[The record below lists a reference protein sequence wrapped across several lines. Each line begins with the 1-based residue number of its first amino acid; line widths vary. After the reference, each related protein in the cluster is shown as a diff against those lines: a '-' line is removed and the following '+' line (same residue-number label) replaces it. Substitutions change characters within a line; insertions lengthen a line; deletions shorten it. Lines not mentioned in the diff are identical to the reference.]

1 MLKKLKRLCSSLWR
15 KLKSNFKKTSEEESD
30 SANTI
35 TFEKLT
41 PTHIDNLGIYKDA
54 LDFALN
60 SDDIKNIAITGDY
73 GAGKSS
79 VLLTYENLHP
89 ERKFIHISLAH
100 FDDNNTNS
108 KDLTSHDS
116 NQAEQDFNRTH
127 INEAVIEGKIL
138 NQLIHQIN
146 PGKIPQTN
154 FKIKKAIIKPR
165 LIMASIATTIYLML
179 LIYVFNFD
187 KWCAFV
193 SSENLQW
200 LGPILKWTANDSVR
214 LFALIVI
221 CILSAWLIY
230 FLIKL
235 QKTRNVLK
243 KLNVQ
248 GAEIELFD
256 ETNDSFFDKY
266 LNEVLYLFENIDA
279 DIIVFEDIDRFDDIQ
294 IFERLREINTLAN
307 LQRKQSHK
315 GIIRFFYL
323 LKDDIFTSKDRTKFF
338 DYIMPIIPVIDGS
351 NSYNKFISQLKA
363 IDMYD
368 KLDEHFIQDLSLYV
382 DDMRLLKNICNEF
395 QIYQSKLNTIE
406 LDNNKMLAIITY
418 KNLFPRDFSD
428 LQLRKGFVYTLFAN
442 KSIFVQEEISRIDN
456 LVAEKR
462 KLIKQLEGEILD
474 NRNDVENALAG
485 LKSKIPSYSY
495 HSDYEKNKKEYET
508 WRDKIY
514 PEKMK
519 LIEQKEAG
527 NIAKINQ
534 EIENLSAE
542 LQHIE
547 GYPLSKIITK
557 DNIAHIFEY
566 SDGKSFELSYKDVKN
581 NNYFDL
587 LKYLIRN
594 GYIDETYPDYMTYF
608 YKDSLSVEDKL
619 FLRSIADQK
628 RKEYA
633 YNITAPSK
641 VLSRLRPVDFEKEE
655 ALNFTLTEYLFSHN
669 SEYIDYIKS
678 EITQLKAG
686 KHFDFIDDYL
696 SRDKGIGE
704 FVAVVI
710 PQWPELFSI
719 IIPGNKL
726 SSVNI
731 KKLVISA
738 IYSCRDGDLL
748 NANVENV
755 ITDYISS
762 APDFLNISSPCID
775 RLISAFSFLKV
786 SFHSLDYAKSD
797 TALFNAVYESGC
809 YDLTFQNIDLMLK
822 KMYHVDS
829 EYDIRHK
836 NLTLIMKNPESP
848 LAAKVHLDM
857 NVYMEVII
865 AECDGS
871 IYDDEPVMIGIL
883 NDESIDGENKDN
895 YCSVAKTKIQLL
907 GSIYDKGTW
916 FKWIE
921 AKIVEICEKN
931 VIDYFLYTGK
941 IDNVLIS
948 FINNTDEY
956 TFNFERISED
966 YSSNFGDFF
975 EHIVKCNE
983 LIDRAYRE
991 ILESLGYE
999 YENFSLKGLN
1009 TSKVAILIDLRIIK
1023 MGASSLRFMRTS
1035 YSDCVRNYIRKN
1047 IDEYINLM
1055 LMDSS
1060 LFKSE
1065 ELLAVLSMDVQVEQ
1079 KLALLKFMRSPVSVV
1094 GKGYPDKVIEYI
1106 LENNLNE
1113 NDVPFLFNEYKNYP
1127 PSVQNAILKIAVKK
1141 INTLINRP
1149 DGLSC
1154 DLIRDIM
1161 HHDGLSAKIKFNLL
1175 IVIFPSLDKSSTID
1189 YLSLAD
1195 KGEFADIFDSQK
1207 RPKFADD
1214 PDNQKLLKAF
1224 KDKGL
1229 IHEYYKNNDG
1239 LWQIRRREQRK
1250 KK

>member
-1 MLKKLKRLCSSLWR
+1 MLKKLKRLCSSLWC
-15 KLKSNFKKTSEEESD
+15 KLNSKFKITTEKVSD

-60 SDDIKNIAITGDY
+60 SDDVKNIAITGDY

-79 VLLTYENLHP
+79 VLLTYEDLHP
-89 ERKFIHISLAH
+89 ERKFVHISLAH
-100 FDDNNTNS
+100 FGEDNKDNINS
-108 KDLTSHDS
+108 KELTNQDS
-116 NQAEQDFNRTH
+116 NQTH
-127 INEAVIEGKIL
+127 INESVIEGKIL
-138 NQLIHQIN
+138 NQLIHQIDQ
-146 PGKIPQTN
+146 GKIPQTN
-154 FKIKKAIIKPR
+154 FKIKKAIRKQR
-165 LIMASIATTIYLML
+165 LFMASIATTIYLML
-179 LIYVFNFD
+179 LIYVFKFE
-187 KWCAFV
+187 KWCSLL
-193 SSENLQW
+193 SSDD
-200 LGPILKWTANDSVR
+200 LKWLAPVIKWTKNNSVR
-214 LFALIVI
+214 FFALIVI
-221 CILSAWLIY
+221 FAASAWLIY
-230 FLIKL
+230 FLIRL
-235 QKTRNVLK
+235 QKTRNILK

-248 GAEIELFD
+248 GTEIELFG

-279 DIIVFEDIDRFDDIQ
+279 DIIVFEDIDRFDDVQ

-363 IDMYD
+363 IGMYE
-368 KLDEHFIQDLSLYV
+368 KLDDHFLQDLSLYV

-428 LQLRKGFVYTLFAN
+428 LQTNKGFVHALFAN
-442 KSIFVQEEISRIDN
+442 KKIFASEEIDRIDKQIEDKTIEIDRFN
-456 LVAEKR
+456 KEIMYDKR
-462 KLIKQLEGEILD
+462 DLNYISDAFQ
-474 NRNDVENALAG
+474 
-485 LKSKIPSYSY
+485 SKINNSRYSER
-495 HSDYEKNKKEYET
+495 DALEKEFSTWKKNV
-508 WRDKIY
+508 Y
-514 PEKMK
+514 PEKLK
-519 LIEQKEAG
+519 LINIKETDG
-527 NIAKINQ
+527 IAKL
-534 EIENLSAE
+534 ELEVEALKAE
-542 LQHIE
+542 RQRIVFK
-547 GYPLSKIITK
+547 PLYKIITNG
-557 DNIAHIFEY
+557 NIDRIFDFSESKVYGNVNYFLEY
-566 SDGKSFELSYKDVKN
+566 EDVKGN
-581 NNYFDL
+581 SYFDL

-608 YKDSLSVEDKL
+608 YEDSLCIADKL

-641 VLSRLRPVDFEKEE
+641 VLSRLRPVDLEKEE
-655 ALNFTLTEYLFSHN
+655 ALNFSLTEYLFSHN
-669 SEYIDYIKS
+669 LEYIDYIKS

-686 KHFDFIDDYL
+686 NHFDFIDDYL
-696 SRDKGIGE
+696 GRDEGISE
-704 FVAVVI
+704 FAAVVI
-710 PQWPELFSI
+710 PQWHELFSAV
-719 IIPGNKL
+719 IPRNNL

-738 IYSCRDGDLL
+738 IYSCSDEDIL
-748 NANVENV
+748 NANVDNI

-762 APDFLNISSPCID
+762 SPDFLNIPFPRID

-809 YDLTFQNIDLMLK
+809 YDLTFQNIELMLR
-822 KMYHVDS
+822 KMYNVDS

-836 NLTLIMKNPESP
+836 NLTLIMKDPASP
-848 LAAKVHLDM
+848 LVAKVHSDM
-857 NVYMEVII
+857 NVYMKAII
-865 AECDGS
+865 AECDGGIS
-871 IYDDEPVMIGIL
+871 DDESVMIGIL
-883 NDESIDGENKDN
+883 NDKSITEENKDN
-895 YCSVAKTKIQLL
+895 YCSAAKTKIQLL
-907 GSIYDKGTW
+907 HSIDDKGAW
-916 FKWIE
+916 SKWIE

-941 IDNVLIS
+941 IDNILIS
-948 FINNTDEY
+948 FINTDGY
-956 TFNFERISED
+956 SFNFKIIKED
-966 YSSNFGDFF
+966 YRLNYKDFF
-975 EHIVKCNE
+975 EHIIKCNE
-983 LIDRAYRE
+983 LTDKAYRE
-991 ILESLGYE
+991 ILMSLDCE
-999 YENFSLKGLN
+999 YKNFSVKGLN
-1009 TSKVAILIDLRIIK
+1009 ASKVAILVDIRIIR
-1023 MGASSLRFMRTS
+1023 MDTSSLDFMRIN
-1035 YSDCVRNYIRKN
+1035 YPDCVKNYIREN
-1047 IDEYINLM
+1047 IDEYVNLM
-1055 LMDSS
+1055 NSS
-1060 LFKSE
+1060 IFKSE

-1079 KLALLKFMRSPVSVV
+1079 KLALLKFMKSPVSVV

-1113 NDVPFLFNEYKNYP
+1113 NDVPALFNEYNNYS

-1149 DGLSC
+1149 DSLSG

-1175 IVIFPSLDKSSTID
+1175 IVIFPSLDKSSAID
-1189 YLSLAD
+1189 YLPLAD
-1195 KGEFADIFDSQK
+1195 KGEFTDIFDSQK
-1207 RPKFADD
+1207 RPKFVDD